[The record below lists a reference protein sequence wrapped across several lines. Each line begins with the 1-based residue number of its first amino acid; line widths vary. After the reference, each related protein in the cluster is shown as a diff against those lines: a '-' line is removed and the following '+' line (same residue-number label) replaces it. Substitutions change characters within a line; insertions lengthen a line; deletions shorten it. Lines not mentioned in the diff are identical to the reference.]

1 MNGIEKISA
10 RLIGDAQQEIDIL
23 KAETDER
30 CAAILGEY
38 EAAAAEAY
46 EQRMA
51 QGRALC
57 SQRLERMA
65 AGADMEQRKAIL
77 AFKQELVSE
86 AFAKACEAIA
96 NLPEDEYIEFLA
108 AMMAKAANSGE
119 EEVLLSAKDSE
130 RIGAKAVR
138 RANALIKERGGRG
151 TLSLAEDVADI
162 PSGFIMRSGNIE
174 INCAGDALVMMQRS
188 ALASQVAEILFS

>member
-46 EQRMA
+46 SQRMA
-51 QGRALC
+51 RGRALC
-57 SQRLERMA
+57 SQQRERMEA
-65 AGADMEQRKAIL
+65 SADMEMRKALL

-86 AFAKACEAIA
+86 AFAKAIEAIA

-119 EEVLLSAKDSE
+119 EEVLLSAEDSE
-130 RIGAKAVR
+130 RVGAKAVR

-151 TLSLAEDVADI
+151 TLSLADETADI